1 MKQLLKKTF
10 EAIIILITIF
20 LLGILIPTIT
30 SLYIVIFN
38 NDVTMTMCTNSEIFW
53 ISTIIGWCIALAYV
67 NECTKYKSLA

>member
-53 ISTIIGWCIALAYV
+53 ISTIIGWCIALLYI
-67 NECTKYKSLA
+67 NTCLKIRGY

>member
-20 LLGILIPTIT
+20 LLGILLPTIT

-53 ISTIIGWCIALAYV
+53 VFTIIGWCIALAYV
-67 NECTKYKSLA
+67 NECTK

>member
-38 NDVTMTMCTNSEIFW
+38 NDITMTMCTNSEIFW
-53 ISTIIGWCIALAYV
+53 ISTIIGWCIALLHINTCLKIRGY
-67 NECTKYKSLA
+67 

>member
-38 NDVTMTMCTNSEIFW
+38 NDITMTMCTNSEIFW
-53 ISTIIGWCIALAYV
+53 ISTIIGWCIALVYV
-67 NECTKYKSLA
+67 NECTK